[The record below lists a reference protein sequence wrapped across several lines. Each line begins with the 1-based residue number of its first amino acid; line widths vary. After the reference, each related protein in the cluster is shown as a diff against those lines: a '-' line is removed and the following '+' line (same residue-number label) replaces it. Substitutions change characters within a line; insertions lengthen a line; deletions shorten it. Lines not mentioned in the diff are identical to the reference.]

1 MKALTRRVYWNVLKK
16 KLYAKYR
23 SEREEMKALLNAKKN
38 VEMILGR
45 EKSEQEKQEH
55 DSRKRP

>member
-45 EKSEQEKQEH
+45 EKSEQEKTGT
-55 DSRKRP
+55 